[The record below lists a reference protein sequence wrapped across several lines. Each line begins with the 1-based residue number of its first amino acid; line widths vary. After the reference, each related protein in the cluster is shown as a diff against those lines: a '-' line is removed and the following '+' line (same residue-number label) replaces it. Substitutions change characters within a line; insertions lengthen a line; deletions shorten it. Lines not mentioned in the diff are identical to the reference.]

1 MPSRI
6 LIVDDEPAV
15 ADLIEAVLV
24 GEGYTVAIA
33 RDGAQGLLL
42 ARDWR
47 PDLILMDVMLPGV
60 DGGTAI
66 RRLKSDP
73 ETADIPIVAMSA
85 GRTIR
90 RPIGG
95 ALPRPMP
102 PSPNRSTSTRSSRRS
117 SSISPAAAP
126 KATDSAAAAA
136 QPATIDGG
144 SSLPRPSPS
153 SFPPTTSATTSRR
166 CCRFCSPSVPT

>member
-73 ETADIPIVAMSA
+73 ETAEIPIVAMSA

-90 RPIGG
+90 RQSEELSDADA
-95 ALPRPMP
+95 ALAKPFDIDALLAQVEFHL
-102 PSPNRSTSTRSSRRS
+102 SRR
-117 SSISPAAAP
+117 
-126 KATDSAAAAA
+126 
-136 QPATIDGG
+136 
-144 SSLPRPSPS
+144 RPDND
-153 SFPPTTSATTSRR
+153 
-166 CCRFCSPSVPT
+166 

>member
-15 ADLIEAVLV
+15 ADLIEAILS

-33 RDGAQGLLL
+33 HDGAQAIMLT
-42 ARDWR
+42 RDWR

-60 DGGTAI
+60 DGGTVT

-73 ETADIPIVAMSA
+73 ATRHIPIVAMSA

-90 RPIGG
+90 NHSAELDVADG
-95 ALPRPMP
+95 ALAKPFDIEALLAQVVFHLTRRQGQGKPTP
-102 PSPNRSTSTRSSRRS
+102 P
-117 SSISPAAAP
+117 A
-126 KATDSAAAAA
+126 DS
-136 QPATIDGG
+136 D
-144 SSLPRPSPS
+144 
-153 SFPPTTSATTSRR
+153 
-166 CCRFCSPSVPT
+166 VHH

>member
-1 MPSRI
+1 MVEVTALPPPSRQGDVGQETNVPSRI
-6 LIVDDEPAV
+6 LIVDDEPSV

-42 ARDWR
+42 ARDWN

-73 ETADIPIVAMSA
+73 ATAEIPIVAMSA

-90 RPIGG
+90 RQSDELSEADA
-95 ALPRPMP
+95 ALAKPFDIDALLAQVEFHL
-102 PSPNRSTSTRSSRRS
+102 SRRRTENS
-117 SSISPAAAP
+117 
-126 KATDSAAAAA
+126 
-136 QPATIDGG
+136 
-144 SSLPRPSPS
+144 
-153 SFPPTTSATTSRR
+153 
-166 CCRFCSPSVPT
+166 

>member
-66 RRLKSDP
+66 KRLKSDR

-90 RPIGG
+90 RQSEDLAEADA
-95 ALPRPMP
+95 ALAKPFDIDALLAQVEFHLSRKRSE
-102 PSPNRSTSTRSSRRS
+102 PS
-117 SSISPAAAP
+117 
-126 KATDSAAAAA
+126 
-136 QPATIDGG
+136 
-144 SSLPRPSPS
+144 
-153 SFPPTTSATTSRR
+153 
-166 CCRFCSPSVPT
+166 

>member
-1 MPSRI
+1 MMDTGLHDRIGRHAASQELRVPSRI

-42 ARDWR
+42 ARDWN

-73 ETADIPIVAMSA
+73 ATAEIPIVAMSA

-90 RPIGG
+90 RQSDELSEADA
-95 ALPRPMP
+95 ALAKPFDIDALLAQVEFHLSRK
-102 PSPNRSTSTRSSRRS
+102 RSD
-117 SSISPAAAP
+117 AN
-126 KATDSAAAAA
+126 
-136 QPATIDGG
+136 
-144 SSLPRPSPS
+144 
-153 SFPPTTSATTSRR
+153 
-166 CCRFCSPSVPT
+166 

>member
-1 MPSRI
+1 MGNLRPNPFAQERFVPSRI

-15 ADLIEAVLV
+15 ADLIEAVLA

-33 RDGAQGLLL
+33 RDGVQGLVL

-66 RRLKSDP
+66 RRLKNDP

-90 RPIGG
+90 RQSEELANADA
-95 ALPRPMP
+95 ALSKPFDIDALLAQVEFHL
-102 PSPNRSTSTRSSRRS
+102 SRRRTE
-117 SSISPAAAP
+117 A
-126 KATDSAAAAA
+126 D
-136 QPATIDGG
+136 
-144 SSLPRPSPS
+144 
-153 SFPPTTSATTSRR
+153 
-166 CCRFCSPSVPT
+166 

>member
-1 MPSRI
+1 LPTRI

-33 RDGAQGLLL
+33 RDGVQGLLL

-66 RRLKSDP
+66 KRLKHDP
-73 ETADIPIVAMSA
+73 ETAEIPIVAMSA
-85 GRTIR
+85 GRNIR
-90 RPIGG
+90 RQSDELTNADA
-95 ALPRPMP
+95 ALAKPFDIDALLAQVAFHL
-102 PSPNRSTSTRSSRRS
+102 SRR
-117 SSISPAAAP
+117 
-126 KATDSAAAAA
+126 
-136 QPATIDGG
+136 
-144 SSLPRPSPS
+144 RPGES
-153 SFPPTTSATTSRR
+153 
-166 CCRFCSPSVPT
+166 

>member
-1 MPSRI
+1 LRTRI

-66 RRLKSDP
+66 RRLKHDP
-73 ETADIPIVAMSA
+73 ATADIPIVAMSA
-85 GRTIR
+85 GRNIR
-90 RPIGG
+90 RQSDELNDADA
-95 ALPRPMP
+95 ALAKPFDIDALLAQVAFHLAR
-102 PSPNRSTSTRSSRRS
+102 RRS
-117 SSISPAAAP
+117 GDA
-126 KATDSAAAAA
+126 
-136 QPATIDGG
+136 
-144 SSLPRPSPS
+144 
-153 SFPPTTSATTSRR
+153 
-166 CCRFCSPSVPT
+166 

>member
-47 PDLILMDVMLPGV
+47 PDLILPERMLPGV

-73 ETADIPIVAMSA
+73 ETAEIPIVAMSA

-90 RPIGG
+90 RQSEELSDADA
-95 ALPRPMP
+95 ALAKPFDIDALLAQVEFHL
-102 PSPNRSTSTRSSRRS
+102 SRRR
-117 SSISPAAAP
+117 
-126 KATDSAAAAA
+126 TDN
-136 QPATIDGG
+136 D
-144 SSLPRPSPS
+144 
-153 SFPPTTSATTSRR
+153 
-166 CCRFCSPSVPT
+166 